1 MKHMILSVFI
11 LLLVSSIFSSSRQ
24 DRSDE
29 SFLDLNK
36 IKIEKNSSLFKI
48 EIQSNEQVLQVIN
61 NVYNPEIDKKSG
73 KPVDDVKGK
82 VILLGPVQNDYS
94 MEADMKFLGHHL
106 EMEAAGW
113 FGFVIRA
120 QDCDNYEVIWFMPGA
135 EGESSVAYVP
145 VAHGIVPWWTEA
157 YSTQKKGNI
166 PVPKNKWFRSRIDV
180 TGDELSVYVGDN
192 FIFKKKLTYYLKEGR
207 PGFFVG
213 TATDVVFR
221 RIKIEYKSG
230 LS

>member
-1 MKHMILSVFI
+1 
-11 LLLVSSIFSSSRQ
+11 
-24 DRSDE
+24 
-29 SFLDLNK
+29 
-36 IKIEKNSSLFKI
+36 
-48 EIQSNEQVLQVIN
+48 
-61 NVYNPEIDKKSG
+61 
-73 KPVDDVKGK
+73 
-82 VILLGPVQNDYS
+82 
-94 MEADMKFLGHHL
+94 MKFLGHHL

-135 EGESSVAYVP
+135 ERESSVAYVP

-157 YSTQKKGNI
+157 YKTQKKGSI
-166 PVPKNKWFRSRIDV
+166 PVPKNKWFRGRIDV
-180 TGDELSVYVGDN
+180 IGDELSVYVGDN

-221 RIKIEYKSG
+221 RIKIKYKS
-230 LS
+230 

>member
-48 EIQSNEQVLQVIN
+48 EIQNNEQVLHVIN

-82 VILLGPVQNDYS
+82 VILFGPVQNDYS

-166 PVPKNKWFRSRIDV
+166 PVPKNKWFRGRIDV
-180 TGDELSVYVGDN
+180 IGDELSVYVGDN

-221 RIKIEYKSG
+221 RIKIKYKS
-230 LS
+230 

>member
-1 MKHMILSVFI
+1 MKHMILCIFVFLVI
-11 LLLVSSIFSSSRQ
+11 SLLFSSSRIDQ
-24 DRSDE
+24 PNE
-29 SFLDLNK
+29 NFLDLK
-36 IKIEKNSSLFKI
+36 QIEIETNSSLFKI
-48 EIQSNEQVLQVIN
+48 KMQNNEQVLQVIN
-61 NVYNPEIDKKSG
+61 NVYNTEIDEKTG
-73 KPVDDVKGK
+73 KPTDDVRGK
-82 VILLGPVQNDYS
+82 IILLGPVRTDYS

-113 FGFVIRA
+113 FGFVVRA
-120 QDCDNYEVIWFMPGA
+120 QDCDNYEVVWFMPEA

-157 YSTQKKGNI
+157 YSTQKKGSV
-166 PVPKNKWFRSRIDV
+166 PVPKNKWFRARVDV
-180 TGDELSVYVGDN
+180 IGDELSAYLGDN

-221 RIKIEYKSG
+221 RIKIKVFKKK
-230 LS
+230 

>member
-24 DRSDE
+24 DPSDE

-36 IKIEKNSSLFKI
+36 IKIKKNSSLFKI

-166 PVPKNKWFRSRIDV
+166 PVPKNKWFRGRIDV
-180 TGDELSVYVGDN
+180 IGDELSVYVGDN

-221 RIKIEYKSG
+221 RIKIKYKS
-230 LS
+230 

>member
-1 MKHMILSVFI
+1 MKHMILSAFI
-11 LLLVSSIFSSSRQ
+11 LLLVSSISSSSRQ
-24 DRSDE
+24 DQSDE

-36 IKIEKNSSLFKI
+36 IKIKKNSSLFKI

-166 PVPKNKWFRSRIDV
+166 PVPKNKWFRGRIDV
-180 TGDELSVYVGDN
+180 IGDELSVYVGDN

-221 RIKIEYKSG
+221 RIKIKHKS
-230 LS
+230 